1 MKLRKLMHLILLIT
15 LVLTL
20 TAFQESD
27 IDEIELPEYIE
38 VEDEFGV
45 FPFWYPEGWV
55 SIDFGGLVGFSTS
68 EEVLLSGEPEEGEP
82 FGLATVMSENA
93 LSAFASDDMSMEE
106 ILNVIVHIYAGD
118 MENNE
123 LNIVETL
130 EINGREAASVSG
142 VIRDGLL
149 NMVFVIVKIDDGV
162 AIIMITVTDDI
173 EEYVPIAHAIAGKI
187 SLTPLEV
194 AIMDGDIELSQTIAS
209 EDGMLTVKYPEGWV
223 AEADRNSVFFANS
236 KEAFD
241 NYVEEFEDGMASG
254 SVFILDL
261 DEWGLETGASPED
274 AMAAIVVDDGFNFSA
289 IDTFEV
295 NGREAALVTIWDV
308 EDGKQFNQ
316 VAVLVEE
323 GGVLI
328 VVTIETLDDV
338 DQYIP
343 IARAIAGNI
352 SLPALEV
359 AIMEGDIELPQTII
373 TSDDGRLTVKI
384 PGDWVAEWIGYNVFF
399 ANSQEALDTFP
410 GEFEEGMVSGSV
422 YVLDLEERGLETGVS
437 PEDAMAAIVVGEGSD
452 DVEFSA
458 IDTFEVNGREAALV
472 TILGVVDGKQWNLV
486 GVLVEE
492 GGVLIMVAIQTLD
505 DVDQY
510 VPIAREIAGQLEFVT
525 DH

>member
-1 MKLRKLMHLILLIT
+1 MTLRKLMHLILLIT

-20 TAFQESD
+20 AAFQESD

-45 FPFWYPEGWV
+45 FTFWYPEGWV
-55 SIDFGGLVGFSTS
+55 SIDFGGLVGFSSS

-82 FGLATVMSENA
+82 FGLATVMSKNA

-106 ILNVIVHIYAGD
+106 ILNVLVGIYVGD

-142 VIRDGLL
+142 VIRDGLH
-149 NMVFVIVKIDDGV
+149 NMVFVIAKIDDGV
-162 AIIMITVTDDI
+162 AIIMITVSDDI
-173 EEYVPIAHAIAGKI
+173 DEYVPIAHAIAGKI
-187 SLTPLEV
+187 SLPALEV
-194 AIMDGDIELSQTIAS
+194 AIMDGDIELPQTITS
-209 EDGMLTVKYPEGWV
+209 GDGVLTVKYPEGWV
-223 AEADRNSVFFANS
+223 AEADRDSVHFAS
-236 KEAFD
+236 SREAFD
-241 NYVEEFEDGMASG
+241 NYVEDFEEGMASG
-254 SVFILDL
+254 SVYILDL
-261 DEWGLETGASPED
+261 EEWGLETGATPED
-274 AMAAIVVDDGFNFSA
+274 AMAAIVVAADGFEISA

-328 VVTIETLDDV
+328 AVTIETLDDV
-338 DQYIP
+338 DQYVP
-343 IARAIAGNI
+343 IARAIAGKI

-359 AIMEGDIELPQTII
+359 AIMDGDIELLQTI

-399 ANSQEALDTFP
+399 ANSQEAFDTSS
-410 GEFEEGMVSGSV
+410 GEFEEGMASGSV
-422 YVLDLEERGLETGVS
+422 YILDLEEWGLETGAS
-437 PEDAMAAIVVGEGSD
+437 PEDAMAAIVVD
-452 DVEFSA
+452 DRFDDDEFSA
-458 IDTFEVNGREAALV
+458 INTFEVNGREAALV
-472 TILGVVDGKQWNLV
+472 TILAIVDGKQWNQV
-486 GVLVEE
+486 AVLVEE
-492 GGVLIMVAIQTLD
+492 GGVLIMAGIQTLD

-510 VPIAREIAGQLEFVT
+510 VPIARDIAEQLEFVP
-525 DH
+525 DE